1 MKRKQS
7 LSAKETELIGYELG
21 LLLKPEKRIVIL
33 LNGELGSGKTTFA
46 KGLAR
51 ALNVKAIVNSPTF
64 TIMKKYDTDNIECTF
79 FHLDLYRLDH
89 IGNDFDLEEYIDGDG
104 MVVIEWPYHVKSL
117 LPHDHLLVSIN
128 ITGDETREIT
138 MECVGYPCKRA
149 VQYI

>member
-1 MKRKQS
+1 MKHKQS
-7 LSAKETELIGYELG
+7 HSAKETEMIGYELG
-21 LLLKPEKRIVIL
+21 LLLKSEKRVVIL

-51 ALNVKAIVNSPTF
+51 ALNVKEIVNSPTF

-79 FHLDLYRLDH
+79 FHLDLYRLDQ

-104 MVVIEWPYHVKSL
+104 MVVIEWPYNVKDL
-117 LPHDHLLVSIN
+117 LPNDHLLVGIN
-128 ITGDETREIT
+128 KTGDETRDIT